1 MGKRFQF
8 KSVVM
13 AVAGAA
19 NVKIDYN
26 EFGKG
31 NGIMFAVF
39 EEVAQEGQMKGMIK
53 TLKKYN
59 ESDDSILKELIAEF
73 NVSANEAQEYLDR
86 YNRGTL

>member
-1 MGKRFQF
+1 
-8 KSVVM
+8 M

-26 EFGKG
+26 EFGKR

-59 ESDDSILKELIAEF
+59 ESDDNILKELIAEF
-73 NVSANEAQEYLDR
+73 NVSANEAKEYLDR
-86 YNRGTL
+86 YHRGTL